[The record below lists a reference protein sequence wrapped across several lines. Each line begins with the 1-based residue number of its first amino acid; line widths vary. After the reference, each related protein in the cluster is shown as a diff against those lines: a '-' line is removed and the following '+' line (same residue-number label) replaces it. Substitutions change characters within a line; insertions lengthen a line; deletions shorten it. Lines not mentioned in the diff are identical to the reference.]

1 MRRFTLT
8 AALVAAFVL
17 APQTSEAGKCTYV
30 VKKGDTVSRI
40 ARKHGVSE
48 KNLIAANPK
57 LKKNPNRLRVGQE
70 LEVCKAKNRQTR
82 SPSKCGKGGRLIT
95 HTVKKGDTVGAIA
108 ARYSVSRDSVQRYNK
123 KLNKRT
129 NSMIRVGE
137 KLNVC
142 TKDRKYTHQSWLE
155 EGVHLPEGEGYNIR
169 RPDNAWGTQL
179 AVDGIVAAIGVYH
192 QREPEAPLVQIGDIS
207 RKNGGPLREHMS
219 HQEGRDVDIGV
230 VWTEPEGDEDSK
242 HIDIAR
248 TWSLVRSFAESGG
261 VQVIFIDYKLQ
272 KKLYEHA
279 LASGMNEVWLDQI
292 FQYPRD
298 DDDAILYHWPGHS
311 RHFHVRFTRGQG
323 AAGDSDDV
331 DADADDDEPEADD
344 DEPKAAA
351 PSS

>member
-1 MRRFTLT
+1 MRRLVIVASL
-8 AALVAAFVL
+8 AAAIAL

-70 LEVCKAKNRQTR
+70 LKVCSAKNLQSRR
-82 SPSKCGKGGRLIT
+82 PSKCGKGGRLIT

-108 ARYSVSRDSVQRYNK
+108 ARYSVSRDSVRRYNK
-123 KLNKRT
+123 KLKKRS

-137 KLNVC
+137 KLKVC
-142 TKDRKYTHQSWLE
+142 TKNRKYTHRSWLKQ
-155 EGVHLPEGEGYNIR
+155 GVQLPEGEGYNIR
-169 RPDNAWGTQL
+169 RPDNAWGTRL
-179 AVDGIVAAIGVYH
+179 AVDGIVAAVAKYH
-192 QREPEAPLVQIGDIS
+192 EREPEAPLVQVGDIS

-230 VWTEPEGDEDSK
+230 VWTDPEGEDESK
-242 HIDIAR
+242 KLDVAR
-248 TWSLVRSFAESGG
+248 TWSLVRSFAEADG
-261 VQVIFIDYKLQ
+261 VKVIFLDYKVQ

-279 LASGMNEVWLDQI
+279 LSIGMNEVWLDQI
-292 FQYPRD
+292 FQYPKKD
-298 DDDAILYHWPGHS
+298 KDAVLYHWPGHS
-311 RHFHVRFTRGQG
+311 RHFHVRFTRGKG
-323 AAGDSDDV
+323 AAADSDDL
-331 DADADDDEPEADD
+331 DADERSDNEPDASA
-344 DEPKAAA
+344 KAPAA